1 MKTWTATACV
11 VMAVAIAG
19 AGSATRPAG
28 AQQPLGIGTSP
39 QGTLTYQIG
48 ATFGQ
53 AVGDALGRQ
62 ARVQPQSGTGVMVPL
77 VDSGELDIG
86 FVNTL
91 EMTDA
96 FTGTGTFEGR
106 PQENIR
112 MVAVMF
118 PIRVGMFVRDDS
130 DIQSV
135 EDLEGKRL
143 AWGYT
148 SQQII
153 QTVLNGVLAN
163 AGLGPDDVEQ
173 VLVPNLIRGVDE
185 FIAGNVDAGF
195 FAIGPAKVAEAD
207 AAVGG
212 IRFLPMNE
220 GDEALSRMQE
230 AVPSSYIATVEP
242 TATTTGVD
250 APLATMHYNYT
261 MFVNAA
267 LPDEL
272 VHDLTGVLAEK
283 SRQMA
288 GAVPL
293 FRQLKPEGLWRD
305 FGVPYHPGAIQYY
318 EQNGIAETRLGG

>member
-1 MKTWTATACV
+1 MKTSIAAASII
-11 VMAVAIAG
+11 MAGAVAAIVG
-19 AGSATRPAG
+19 AGSAG

-106 PQENIR
+106 PQQNIR
-112 MVAVMF
+112 MVGVMF

-130 DIQSV
+130 DMQTV

-143 AWGYT
+143 AWDYT

-153 QTVLNGVLAN
+153 QTVLEGVLAN
-163 AGLGPDDVEQ
+163 GGLGPDDVEH

-195 FAIGPAKVAEAD
+195 FAIGPAKVSEAD

-212 IRFLPMNE
+212 IRFLPMSE
-220 GDEALSRMQE
+220 SDEAVARMQE
-230 AVPSSYIATVEP
+230 AVPSSYIATVRP
-242 TATTTGVD
+242 TAATTGVD
-250 APLATMHYNYT
+250 EPLPTMHYNYT
-261 MFVNAA
+261 MFVNADLA
-267 LPDEL
+267 DEL
-272 VHDLTGVLAEK
+272 VYDLTGILAER
-283 SRQMA
+283 SGQMA

-293 FRQLKPEGLWRD
+293 FKQLKADGLWRD
-305 FGVPYHPGAIQYY
+305 FGVPYHPGAIEYY
-318 EQNGIAETRLGG
+318 EKNNIAQTELGG

>member
-1 MKTWTATACV
+1 MKTLSAV
-11 VMAVAIAG
+11 VVAIMA
-19 AGSATRPAG
+19 AGSTVSTAA
-28 AQQPLGIGTSP
+28 AQHPLGIGTSP

-53 AVGDALGRQ
+53 AVGEALGRQ

-77 VDSGELDIG
+77 VNSGELDIG

-106 PQENIR
+106 PQQDIR

-130 DIQSV
+130 DIQSI
-135 EDLEGKRL
+135 EDLAGKRL

-220 GDEALSRMQE
+220 DDQARARMQE
-230 AVPSSYIATVEP
+230 TVPSSYIATVQP
-242 TATTTGVD
+242 TAATTGVD
-250 APLATMHYNYT
+250 APLPTMHYNYT

-272 VHDLTGVLAEK
+272 VHDLTAVLAEQ
-283 SRQMA
+283 SEQMA
-288 GAVPL
+288 AGVPL
-293 FRQLKPEGLWRD
+293 FKQLKSDQLWRD
-305 FGVPYHPGAIQYY
+305 FGVPYHPGAIDYY
-318 EQNGIAETRLGG
+318 EKNGVAQTRLGG

>member
-1 MKTWTATACV
+1 MKTFTL
-11 VMAVAIAG
+11 IAAALA
-19 AGSATRPAG
+19 AGMVTSHAA

-48 ATFGQ
+48 AAYGQ
-53 AVGDALGRQ
+53 AVTEELGRQ
-62 ARVQPQSGTGVMVPL
+62 TRVQPQSGTGVMVPL
-77 VDSGELDIG
+77 VNSGELDIG

-106 PQENIR
+106 QQDNIR
-112 MVAVMF
+112 LVGVMF

-130 DIQSV
+130 EMRSV
-135 EDLEGKRL
+135 EDLKGKRL

-212 IRFLPMNE
+212 IRFLPMDE
-220 GDEALSRMQE
+220 GADALARMQE
-230 AVPSSYIATVEP
+230 AVPSSYIATVQP
-242 TATTTGVD
+242 TQATTGVEE
-250 APLATMHYNYT
+250 PLPTMHYNYV
-261 MFVNAA
+261 MFVNAD
-267 LPDEL
+267 LPDDL
-272 VHDLTGVLAEK
+272 VYDLTRILAEK
-283 SRQMA
+283 SEDMA
-288 GAVPL
+288 ASLPL
-293 FRQLKPEGLWRD
+293 FKLLDPAAMRKD
-305 FGVPYHPGAIQYY
+305 FGVAFHRGATKYY
-318 EQNGIAETRLGG
+318 EEQGIEETRLRS